1 MLIGTSITE
10 TIWLKPATLSEL
22 EQTCMTFKSGKAP
35 GFDNIPMNI
44 IKSSFKYISNPLLH
58 LINLSF
64 SKGVFPDQL
73 KIAKL
78 IPVFKA
84 DDPELF
90 SNYRPISLLTNFSKF
105 FEKIMHNRLV
115 LFAERF
121 NILYHNQFGF
131 RRGHSTSHALV
142 HLINNIASAIDH
154 NEATAGVFL
163 DLSKAFD
170 TLNHEILFSKLEHY
184 GIRGL
189 ALKWIKSYFLHRK
202 QFVQYINVSSSLQ
215 TIKCGVPQ
223 GSILGPLFFIFYIND
238 LCFNAQCFRY
248 N

>member
-1 MLIGTSITE
+1 
-10 TIWLKPATLSEL
+10 
-22 EQTCMTFKSGKAP
+22 
-35 GFDNIPMNI
+35 MNI
-44 IKSSFKYISNPLLH
+44 IKSSFEYISNPLLH

-90 SNYRPISLLTNFSKF
+90 NNYRPILLLTNFSKC

-115 LFAERF
+115 IFAERF

-131 RRGHSTSHALV
+131 RRVHSTSHALV

-154 NEATAGVFL
+154 NEATAG
-163 DLSKAFD
+163 
-170 TLNHEILFSKLEHY
+170 HY
-184 GIRGL
+184 T
-189 ALKWIKSYFLHRK
+189 
-202 QFVQYINVSSSLQ
+202 N
-215 TIKCGVPQ
+215 
-223 GSILGPLFFIFYIND
+223 
-238 LCFNAQCFRY
+238 
-248 N
+248 